1 MTDRRD
7 DLIDETVLRRSLR
20 LEPDEGGPR
29 FDAAAIALLAAQ
41 RPAMSLRALGL
52 VIAGSALLGFAAVGI
67 WSSIFAYAP
76 TVIDAALGA
85 LLDVLVAV
93 ATLLLPLADLAQEPV
108 VPLSLV
114 AALGVAILHELRE
127 RRERA
132 HANAS

>member
-1 MTDRRD
+1 MTERRD

-29 FDAAAIALLAAQ
+29 FDAAAIAVLAAQ
-41 RPAMSLRALGL
+41 RPPVSLRALGL
-52 VIAGSALLGFAAVGI
+52 VLAGSALLGFAAVGI
-67 WSSIFAYAP
+67 WSSIFTYAP
-76 TVIDAALGA
+76 TVIDAAMAA
-85 LLDVLVAV
+85 LLALVVAV
-93 ATLLLPLADLAQEPV
+93 ATLLLPLAELAQEPV